1 MKLVLA
7 LKKLLV
13 VLLFSVLPLFTFT
26 QNYIDLVKF
35 SYSATPENMLK
46 DDTLNLNSKTQLID
60 FGIDLTAP
68 IVLKNK
74 NVFITGVVYE
84 QTNLKTTYANNL
96 IYTIN
101 PKLGYKTKHSESFS
115 STIILLPKLSSDL
128 KNINGN
134 HLQIGGLALF
144 EKTKTKN
151 FKYKFGAYYNHELF
165 GPFAVPLLGF
175 YYKSDNQKFEANFT
189 LPVYAGLNYQ
199 INSWLNS
206 GISFNSFV
214 RSFYIGDVQ
223 NQYLV
228 KTSNE
233 IFALLQLHSKAT
245 HLIIEPQVGYSVGRS
260 YRAYDSSDK
269 VDFGFSAFKF
279 GDDRKQLNQD
289 FEDGL
294 IFKVRLLYRFMIE
307 NN

>member
-1 MKLVLA
+1 MKILII
-7 LKKLLV
+7 
-13 VLLFSVLPLFTFT
+13 LLFISLPLFTLC
-26 QNYIDLVKF
+26 QNYVDLAKF
-35 SYSATPENMLK
+35 SFSSTPENELK
-46 DDTLNLNSKTQLID
+46 NDTLNLNTPTQLID

-74 NVFITGVVYE
+74 NVFITGIVYE
-84 QTNLKTTYANNL
+84 QTNLKTNNINNL

-101 PKLGYKTKHSESFS
+101 PKVGYKIIHSENFI
-115 STIILLPKLSSDL
+115 STLILLPKLSSDL

-134 HLQIGGLALF
+134 HFQIGGLALF

-151 FKYKFGAYYNHELF
+151 FKYKFGVYYNQELF
-165 GPFAVPLLGF
+165 SPFVVPLFGF

-199 INSWLNS
+199 LSSWLNS
-206 GISFNSFV
+206 GLSFSSFV
-214 RSFYIGDVQ
+214 KSYYAGNIK

-233 IFALLQLHSKAT
+233 IFALLQFHSKST
-245 HLIIEPQVGYSVGRS
+245 HLVLEPQIGYSIGRS

>member
-35 SYSATPENMLK
+35 SYSATPENKIK

-74 NVFITGVVYE
+74 NVFISGVVYE
-84 QTNLKTTYANNL
+84 QTNLKTAKTNNL

-101 PKLGYKTKHSESFS
+101 PKIGYKTNHSENFS

-128 KNINGN
+128 KKINGN
-134 HLQIGGLALF
+134 HFQIGGLALF

-175 YYKSDNQKFEANFT
+175 YYKSENQKFEANFT
-189 LPVYAGLNYQ
+189 LPVYAGLNYRLK
-199 INSWLNS
+199 SWLNS

-233 IFALLQLHSKAT
+233 IFALLQLHSKTT

-260 YRAYDSSDK
+260 YRVYDSSDK